1 MITRFPPGEEKGTDV
16 TTRNDTTRRRVL
28 RAGLAVVGGTI
39 ALRAQAQD
47 KLAPALVQ
55 DQTTPKDGNKCSA
68 CVNFEAPKACKI
80 VSGTIEPEGWCV
92 AFAPKEA
99 K

>member
-1 MITRFPPGEEKGTDV
+1 MRIEKGIDV
-16 TTRNDTTRRRVL
+16 TTRDDDTTRRRVL
-28 RAGLAVVGGTI
+28 RAGLAAVGGVV
-39 ALRAQAQD
+39 AVRAKAQE

-55 DQTTPKDGNKCSA
+55 YQTTPKDGNKCSA
-68 CVNFEAPKACKI
+68 CVNFEPPKACKI